1 MGSIGRYI
9 FRITFGA
16 FLLVCACVT
25 ALMWITQALRDVD
38 LMTDQGQSIFVFVGI
53 TGLIIPLLLMIIAPV
68 ALMIAVA
75 YVLNKLGNDSEL
87 IVMNSAGMPP
97 KVLFRPFLLVGV
109 VVSLIVTALSVY
121 ISPWGLRELRRW
133 ATEVR
138 ADLVA
143 NIIQPGRFTRIENG
157 LMLHIRE
164 RRPNGQL
171 LGIFIDDQRDPK
183 DRVTIL
189 AEEGEILKNDG
200 SVYLVL
206 ERGSVQ
212 RREAGTRDPTLV
224 LFDSYAFDLSK
235 LAAGPKNIKYS
246 TRERY
251 LWELAN
257 PVPGDPLFAD
267 QPGQVRAEF
276 HDRITA
282 PLYPLA
288 FVFVTY
294 AYLGAPRTTRQGRTT
309 SLLAAISVISALRGI
324 GFAGMIAGVQTP
336 IALVLPYLALIA
348 ACALGY
354 FSISRAI
361 IIEPPAAI
369 TNAIGGLIERLT
381 RRAGDL
387 MGQAR

>member
-53 TGLIIPLLLMIIAPV
+53 TSLIIPLLLMIIAPV

-87 IVMNSAGMPP
+87 IVMNAADMPP
-97 KVLFRPFLLVGV
+97 KLLFTPFLAVGI
-109 VVSLIVTALSVY
+109 VVSLFVMALSVY
-121 ISPWGLRELRRW
+121 VSPWGLRELRHW

-138 ADLVA
+138 ADLVS
-143 NIIQPGRFTRIENG
+143 NIIQPGRFTPIETG

-164 RRPNGQL
+164 RRPNSQL

-183 DRVTIL
+183 DRMTIL
-189 AEEGEILKNDG
+189 AEQGEIIKNDG

-212 RREAGTRDPTLV
+212 RHETGQRDPTLV

-251 LWELAN
+251 LWELAS
-257 PVPGDPLFAD
+257 PIPGDPLFAD

-282 PLYPLA
+282 PFYPLA

-309 SLLAAISVISALRGI
+309 SLLGAIGAISALRGI
-324 GFAGMIAGVQTP
+324 GFAGMIGGVHQP
-336 IALVLPYLALIA
+336 ILLALPYIALIS
-348 ACALGY
+348 ACILGY
-354 FSISRAI
+354 LSISRAI
-361 IIEPPAAI
+361 IIEPPVFLTEAL
-369 TNAIGGLIERLT
+369 GKLMERIS
-381 RRAGDL
+381 RRAGSL
-387 MGQAR
+387 VGQTQ